1 MPRRGGR
8 HGGGSRFA
16 VVALAGRWPVEENSV
31 LVERVE
37 GGPMPLG
44 DQVVGMDHVGEHTAG
59 FHDTLVVGVIGDWQ
73 GC

>member
-1 MPRRGGR
+1 M
-8 HGGGSRFA
+8 
-16 VVALAGRWPVEENSV
+16 EENSV